1 MPLFK
6 SKESKYMWKQSFLVM
21 FSIFIDGIS
30 GSQMTPYL
38 PFLVGSFSFIKTK
51 DQIGYYAGWILSA
64 YFFAKM
70 FSAYIYADL
79 SDRIG
84 RKPIIVFGNFFRGV
98 TTLLFGFALNYTWSI
113 VWMGLIGLL
122 GGSIGVPKAMMS
134 EICDDDNLSRCMS
147 FIGAGW
153 HSGAIFGAMIGGYTS
168 EPNVKK
174 GSLFDKY
181 PYLLPNLIAFVTS
194 FIGFIL
200 VVTKLNETLEN
211 RKPICGK
218 KKKKEKKAT
227 SSDSDEKELIN
238 IDNTDIDNGLS
249 EQFEDSNNENKEK
262 QNITTKTTM
271 QKSEPEINKKKDS
284 SFFKHLKEHKYIFS
298 IVLLYGFLGIIY
310 KWYDMIVSISVI
322 LEPSQGGLN
331 FVAKDIGNGNLS
343 SSISFLVVQILLYPY
358 LAQRITPMN
367 IYRICSALS
376 SILFILFPF
385 INLTYNVGKG
395 LYYTLFLLSFSV
407 RSILCSF
414 CLTSTFIL
422 VNKAGPTEMN
432 SRINGLAQ
440 VTVAILRALGPSIG
454 GSLFS
459 WSVTTKRKFPFGH
472 HFSYLI
478 LSLLP
483 LCAILIT
490 YTIPKRF
497 NIIWGKNNSKV
508 KKLNKIT
515 EIINDSKNMNTK
527 NNTESDNQNSK
538 KNL

>member
-1 MPLFK
+1 
-6 SKESKYMWKQSFLVM
+6 MWKQSFLVM

-30 GSQMTPYL
+30 GSQMIPYL

-51 DQIGYYAGWILSA
+51 DEIGYYAGWIFSA

-98 TTLLFGFALNYTWSI
+98 TTLMFGFALNYTWSI

-153 HSGAIFGAMIGGYTS
+153 HSGAIFGAMIGGYAS

-181 PYLLPNLIAFVTS
+181 PYLLPNLIAFITS

-200 VVTKLNETLEN
+200 VVMKLNETLEN
-211 RKPICGK
+211 RKSICGK
-218 KKKKEKKAT
+218 KKKKEKKVI

-238 IDNTDIDNGLS
+238 IDNSDLDNGIS
-249 EQFEDSNNENKEK
+249 EQFENSNDDKKEK
-262 QNITTKTTM
+262 QNIVTKTIL
-271 QKSEPEINKKKDS
+271 KKPEPVIDKEKDS
-284 SFFKHLKEHKYIFS
+284 SFFRHLKEHKYIFS

-310 KWYDMIVSISVI
+310 KWYDMVVSISVI
-322 LEPSQGGLN
+322 LEPSKGGLN

-343 SSISFLVVQILLYPY
+343 SSISYLAVQILFYPY
-358 LAQRITPMN
+358 LAQRVTPMN
-367 IYRICSALS
+367 IYRICSVLS

-385 INLTYNVGKG
+385 IHLTYNVGKG
-395 LYYTLFLLSFSV
+395 LYYTLFLISFTV

-414 CLTSTFIL
+414 GMTSTFIL
-422 VNKAGPTEMN
+422 VNKAGPMEMN

-472 HFSYLI
+472 HFSYFI
-478 LSLLP
+478 LALLP
-483 LCAILIT
+483 LCALLVT

-497 NIIWGKNNSKV
+497 NIIWGKNNNNKF
-508 KKLNKIT
+508 KKQNQIT
-515 EIINDSKNMNTK
+515 GIKNNSQNIDNR

-538 KNL
+538 NNL